1 TSLFKRASRE
11 FDTESPEVWIHFAL
25 SKAQAKDYVR
35 ESQVRLL
42 LAPVAQ
48 HLLARLGKEGI
59 EQKGRD
65 ILAKQRQVHAQ
76 QPSYLAGNILNLLN
90 YLHCDLRGFDFSH
103 LVVRQAYLQDVM
115 LPEVNFAHTHF
126 KASMFTNTSGNIL
139 AVAY

>member
-1 TSLFKRASRE
+1 
-11 FDTESPEVWIHFAL
+11 
-25 SKAQAKDYVR
+25 
-35 ESQVRLL
+35 
-42 LAPVAQ
+42 
-48 HLLARLGKEGI
+48 
-59 EQKGRD
+59 QKGRD

-139 AVAY
+139 AVAYSPQGQLLAAGTTTGAIWIYDTPGGVPRLTCHGHTDGVWSLAFS